1 MKAVALL
8 SGGLDSTIAIR
19 LMLDQGI
26 EVSAFNLTTV
36 FCCCTPKDSSCSAA
50 RAAVSQLGIDLRVE
64 NATDE
69 FLRIVEKPKHGH
81 GSGMNP
87 CIDCRIMM
95 FRRAKAYM
103 DEIGA
108 SFAIT
113 GEVLGQ
119 RPMSQR
125 MDAMRLI
132 ERESGLQGLI
142 VRPLSA
148 ALLEPTIPEKEGWI
162 DRAKLPAIQGRS
174 RKEQISMAA
183 VFGIH
188 DYPCAAGGCLL
199 TDKVFA
205 ARIRDLLD
213 HDGRL
218 DPADVALLKV
228 GRHFRVSEGAK
239 AIVGRDELENNQLE
253 TFVREGDI
261 VLSTSDLPG
270 ALTLLRGSAGR
281 QELEIAGGM
290 AARYSKARDLE
301 IASVLCVDSSGE
313 EEACLDV
320 APIPDSELRKMRI
333 E

>member
-1 MKAVALL
+1 
-8 SGGLDSTIAIR
+8 
-19 LMLDQGI
+19 
-26 EVSAFNLTTV
+26 
-36 FCCCTPKDSSCSAA
+36 
-50 RAAVSQLGIDLRVE
+50 
-64 NATDE
+64 
-69 FLRIVEKPKHGH
+69 
-81 GSGMNP
+81 
-87 CIDCRIMM
+87 
-95 FRRAKAYM
+95 
-103 DEIGA
+103 
-108 SFAIT
+108 
-113 GEVLGQ
+113 
-119 RPMSQR
+119 
-125 MDAMRLI
+125 
-132 ERESGLQGLI
+132 
-142 VRPLSA
+142 
-148 ALLEPTIPEKEGWI
+148 
-162 DRAKLPAIQGRS
+162 
-174 RKEQISMAA
+174 MAA